1 MSLFNWFSKKTPAD
15 SLMPEADSGLS
26 YVSDPFAQSTKGH
39 SKTSVPTSGSAAS
52 RKSERLERRE
62 QLYGVIRE
70 AMTHA
75 GMLSSSY
82 KFKVLS
88 LDSNGRQYL
97 IMMDLSLQYSHEV
110 SRLSEIESLIAQHAK
125 SRHEILVSAVYWRV
139 SDQVTAGA
147 MARPPMSVVPPPTTP
162 PPPAARPA
170 PPPSPEATSPS
181 AVPHYDPL
189 MPEEVAA
196 FKRALAAEQASQS
209 RPTPGEVIRSGRR
222 KSGGDSDFAETKIDE
237 RHVSPLSKTQF
248 GDLF

>member
-1 MSLFNWFSKKTPAD
+1 MSLFNWFSKKAPAD
-15 SLMPEADSGLS
+15 SLMPEADSGLG
-26 YVSDPFAQSTKGH
+26 YVSDPFAQSTKGQ
-39 SKTSVPTSGSAAS
+39 SKTSAPTSGSAAS

-88 LDSNGRQYL
+88 LDSHGRQYL

-125 SRHEILVSAVYWRV
+125 SRHEILVTAVYWRV

-147 MARPPMSVVPPPTTP
+147 MARPPMSVVPPPPSST
-162 PPPAARPA
+162 RPA
-170 PPPSPEATSPS
+170 PSPEVAPAPTASPN
-181 AVPHYDPL
+181 YDPL
-189 MPEEVAA
+189 MPDEIAA
-196 FKRALAAEQASQS
+196 FKQALAAEQASQTLS
-209 RPTPGEVIRSGRR
+209 ESGKSARQGRR
-222 KSGGDSDFAETKIDE
+222 KSGPDSDFAETRIDE
-237 RHVSPLSKTQF
+237 RHVPPLSKTQF

>member
-1 MSLFNWFSKKTPAD
+1 MSLFNWFSKKAPAD
-15 SLMPEADSGLS
+15 SLMPPDADSGLS

-39 SKTSVPTSGSAAS
+39 SKTSAPTSGSAAS

-70 AMTHA
+70 AMTHV

-88 LDSNGRQYL
+88 LDSHGRQYL

-125 SRHEILVSAVYWRV
+125 SRHEILVTSVYWRV
-139 SDQVTAGA
+139 NDQVTAGA
-147 MARPPMSVVPPPTTP
+147 MARPPMSVVPPPSP
-162 PPPAARPA
+162 PTARPA
-170 PPPSPEATSPS
+170 PSPPPPEAASEAAT
-181 AVPHYDPL
+181 VPRYDPL
-189 MPEEVAA
+189 MPDEIAA
-196 FKRALAAEQASQS
+196 FKQALASEQASQPLS
-209 RPTPGEVIRSGRR
+209 EPGEVIRSKRR
-222 KSGGDSDFAETKIDE
+222 KSGGDSDFAETRIDE
-237 RHVSPLSKTQF
+237 RHISPLSKTQF

>member
-15 SLMPEADSGLS
+15 SLMPEADSGLG

-88 LDSNGRQYL
+88 LDSHGRQYL
-97 IMMDLSLQYSHEV
+97 IMMDLALQYSHEV

-125 SRHEILVSAVYWRV
+125 SRHEILVTAVYWRV

-147 MARPPMSVVPPPTTP
+147 MARPPMSVVPPTPTPTP
-162 PPPAARPA
+162 TPPAARPA
-170 PPPSPEATSPS
+170 PSPEVAAASSSS

-189 MPEEVAA
+189 MPDEIAA
-196 FKRALAAEQASQS
+196 FKQALASEQASQ
-209 RPTPGEVIRSGRR
+209 T
-222 KSGGDSDFAETKIDE
+222 
-237 RHVSPLSKTQF
+237 LS
-248 GDLF
+248 LIHI